1 MATAAD
7 KFAQEYGY
15 QLAFLK
21 SDKELYGVFQKAM
34 KGQWD
39 ATKFVAAVKNSKW
52 YRTHG
57 EAYRTN
63 LALKTT
69 DPGTWNQKISAER
82 ARIADVSSSL
92 GATLNPS
99 ALAKITEDSTLFG
112 WNDNQLRDAMSSY
125 IKTNPLAVGTAG
137 EIRSALQQTAYR
149 NGVGLTESYST
160 EAARRVAAGQS
171 TLQDEQQR
179 LRALYAKSIAP
190 GFAKEIEGGQDLV
203 HADDGADAGAQPVR
217 RRPVQPDHPQGSRLV
232 KRQGR
237 SGGVGTDVA
246 VRAGT
251 TAGPAVHED
260 EAGAG
265 LDDERWQESLV

>member
-1 MATAAD
+1 
-7 KFAQEYGY
+7 
-15 QLAFLK
+15 
-21 SDKELYGVFQKAM
+21 M

-190 GFAKEIEGGQDLV
+190 GFAKEIEGGQDLYDL
-203 HADDGADAGAQPVR
+203 ATPYMQTMAQT
-217 RRPVQPDHPQGSRLV
+217 L
-232 KRQGR
+232 
-237 SGGVGTDVA
+237 
-246 VRAGT
+246 
-251 TAGPAVHED
+251 E
-260 EAGAG
+260 
-265 LDDERWQESLV
+265 LN